1 MSNIELIVESD
12 LSPKD
17 EEILRSIANIKYKI
31 PLINSFV
38 IDIPEENIEKL
49 KSLKCLKTVFQ
60 NTHITMQMDTARK
73 TVNADIIQDK
83 GYTGKGIG
91 IAILDTGI
99 SPINDFLYPK
109 NRIVAFKDFISN
121 KTYPYDDNGHGTH
134 VAGIAG
140 GNGIS
145 SNGKYKGIAPS
156 CNLIGI
162 KVLDK
167 DGKGNASSVLAG
179 LQWII
184 NNKEKY
190 NIKIGKYKGIA
201 PSCNLIGIKVLD
213 KDGKGNASSVL
224 AGLQWIIN
232 NKEKYNIKIANLS
245 IGTDNKS
252 SNDPLVKAVE
262 KIWDSGIIVT
272 IAAGNDGPKKYSI
285 SSPAISKKVITIG
298 ASDDNITAN
307 VWGNN
312 LINFSGRGPTLD
324 CVIKPD
330 VLAPGVNI
338 ISCLSNNVSIKNNEI
353 VDKNYLSLSGTSMS
367 TPIVSGAIAL
377 LLEKH
382 KNLKPNDVKLML
394 KKCCKNLH
402 LPKNQQGWGL
412 INVYNLLSQEVCYA
426 TK

>member
-1 MSNIELIVESD
+1 MSNVELIVESN
-12 LSPKD
+12 LSF
-17 EEILRSIANIKYKI
+17 EEENILKSIANIKYKI
-31 PLINSFV
+31 PLINSIV
-38 IDIPEENIEKL
+38 IEIEEQNIEKL
-49 KSLKCLKTVFQ
+49 KDLKCLKTVFQ
-60 NTHITMQMDTARK
+60 NAHITMQMNTARK
-73 TVNADIIQDK
+73 TVNADIIQEK

-109 NRIVAFKDFISN
+109 NRIIAFKDFINN
-121 KTYPYDDNGHGTH
+121 KTKPYDDNGHGTH

-140 GNGIS
+140 SNGIN
-145 SNGKYKGIAPS
+145 SNGKYRGIAPD
-156 CNLIGI
+156 CNLIGV
-162 KVLDK
+162 KVLNNE
-167 DGKGNASSVLAG
+167 GKGNASDVLAG

-184 NNKEKY
+184 
-190 NIKIGKYKGIA
+190 
-201 PSCNLIGIKVLD
+201 D
-213 KDGKGNASSVL
+213 
-224 AGLQWIIN
+224 

-245 IGTDNKS
+245 IGTNNTS

-307 VWGNN
+307 VWGNH
-312 LINFSGRGPTLD
+312 LINFSGRGPTLE

-338 ISCLSNNVSIKNNEI
+338 VSCLSNNVSKQSNEVI
-353 VDKNYLSLSGTSMS
+353 EKNYFSLSGTSMS

-377 LLEKH
+377 LLEKYN
-382 KNLKPNDVKLML
+382 NLQPDDVKLML
-394 KKCCKNLH
+394 KKCCKNLY

-412 INVYNLLSQEVCYA
+412 IDVYKLLSQEVCYA
-426 TK
+426 RK

>member
-12 LSPKD
+12 LSH
-17 EEILRSIANIKYKI
+17 EEETLLKSIANIKYKI

-38 IDIPEENIEKL
+38 IEIEEKNIEKL
-49 KSLKCLKTVFQ
+49 KDLKCLKTVFQ

-73 TVNADIIQDK
+73 TVNANIVQEK
-83 GYTGKGIG
+83 GYSGKGIG

-99 SPINDFLYPK
+99 SPIDDFLYPK
-109 NRIVAFKDFISN
+109 NRIIAFKDFIAN
-121 KTYPYDDNGHGTH
+121 KSKPYDDNGHGTH

-140 GNGIS
+140 GSGIK
-145 SNGKYKGIAPS
+145 SNGKYRGIAPN
-156 CNLIGI
+156 CNLIGV

-167 DGKGNASSVLAG
+167 EGKGNTS
-179 LQWII
+179 
-184 NNKEKY
+184 
-190 NIKIGKYKGIA
+190 
-201 PSCNLIGIKVLD
+201 D
-213 KDGKGNASSVL
+213 VL

-245 IGTDNKS
+245 IGTNNGS

-272 IAAGNDGPKKYSI
+272 IAAGNDGPKKYTI
-285 SSPAISKKVITIG
+285 NSPAISKKVITIG
-298 ASDDNITAN
+298 ASDDHITAN
-307 VWGNN
+307 VWGNK
-312 LINFSGRGPTLD
+312 LINFSGRGPTLE
-324 CVIKPD
+324 CIIKPD

-338 ISCLSNNVSIKNNEI
+338 ISCLSSNVSKQDNEVI
-353 VDKNYLSLSGTSMS
+353 DKNYLSLSGTSMS

-382 KNLKPNDVKLML
+382 RHLKPNDVKLML

-412 INVYNLLSQEVCYA
+412 IDVYNLLSQEVCYA
-426 TK
+426 RK

>member
-1 MSNIELIVESD
+1 MN
-12 LSPKD
+12 
-17 EEILRSIANIKYKI
+17 
-31 PLINSFV
+31 
-38 IDIPEENIEKL
+38 
-49 KSLKCLKTVFQ
+49 
-60 NTHITMQMDTARK
+60 TARK
-73 TVNADIIQDK
+73 TVNADIIQEK

-109 NRIVAFKDFISN
+109 NRIIAFKDFINN
-121 KTYPYDDNGHGTH
+121 KTKPYDDNGHGTH

-140 GNGIS
+140 SNGIN
-145 SNGKYKGIAPS
+145 SNGKYRGIAPD
-156 CNLIGI
+156 CNLIGV
-162 KVLDK
+162 KVLNNE
-167 DGKGNASSVLAG
+167 GKGNASDVLAG

-184 NNKEKY
+184 
-190 NIKIGKYKGIA
+190 
-201 PSCNLIGIKVLD
+201 D
-213 KDGKGNASSVL
+213 
-224 AGLQWIIN
+224 

-245 IGTDNKS
+245 IGTNNTS

-307 VWGNN
+307 VWGNH
-312 LINFSGRGPTLD
+312 LINFSGRGPTLE

-338 ISCLSNNVSIKNNEI
+338 VSCLSNNVSKQSNEVI
-353 VDKNYLSLSGTSMS
+353 EKNYFSLSGTSMS

-377 LLEKH
+377 LLEKYN
-382 KNLKPNDVKLML
+382 NLQPDDVKLML
-394 KKCCKNLH
+394 KKCCKNLY

-412 INVYNLLSQEVCYA
+412 IDVYKLLSQEVCYA
-426 TK
+426 RK

>member
-1 MSNIELIVESD
+1 MSNIELIVESNFS
-12 LSPKD
+12 L
-17 EEILRSIANIKYKI
+17 EEEKILKSIAKIKYKI
-31 PLINSFV
+31 PIINSIV
-38 IDIPEENIEKL
+38 IEVEENNIEKL
-49 KSLKCLKTVFQ
+49 KNLNCLKTVFQ

-73 TVNADIIQDK
+73 TVNANIVQEK

-99 SPINDFLYPK
+99 APNKDFLYPK
-109 NRIVAFKDFISN
+109 NRIVAFKDFINN
-121 KTYPYDDNGHGTH
+121 KSRPYDDNGHGTH

-140 GNGIS
+140 GNGIN
-145 SNGKYKGIAPS
+145 SNGKYKGIATE
-156 CNLIGI
+156 CNLIGV
-162 KVLDK
+162 KVLNK
-167 DGKGNASSVLAG
+167 EGKGNASDVLAG

-184 NNKEKY
+184 
-190 NIKIGKYKGIA
+190 
-201 PSCNLIGIKVLD
+201 D
-213 KDGKGNASSVL
+213 
-224 AGLQWIIN
+224 

-245 IGTDNKS
+245 IGTNNTS

-272 IAAGNDGPKKYSI
+272 IAAGNDGPKKYTI

-312 LINFSGRGPTLD
+312 LINFSGRGPTLE

-330 VLAPGVNI
+330 VIAPGVNI
-338 ISCLSNNVSIKNNEI
+338 ISCLSNNISKQSNDI
-353 VDKNYLSLSGTSMS
+353 VDKNYFSLSGTSMS

-377 LLEKH
+377 LLEKY
-382 KNLKPNDVKLML
+382 KNLQPDDVKLML

-412 INVYNLLSQEVCYA
+412 IDVYKLLSQEVCYA
-426 TK
+426 RK